1 MRLLIW
7 YLILG
12 FDLLIVFIA
21 TFCVPLSLM
30 LMTSG
35 IIKKIIAALLWTF
48 AIGLGAANVLI
59 DIDRIK
65 KHIK

>member
-1 MRLLIW
+1 
-7 YLILG
+7 
-12 FDLLIVFIA
+12 
-21 TFCVPLSLM
+21 M

-65 KHIK
+65 KYIK